1 MIDTTYVGFG
11 PLICLRQ
18 FSGRT
23 MLLSERITAARQ
35 HLGEMFS
42 AGELAT
48 LPSDT
53 QLHLKALELFLLGV
67 ADETRERENGNRPCS
82 SSG

>member
-11 PLICLRQ
+11 EIICLRQ

-35 HLGEMFS
+35 HLGDMFA
-42 AGELAT
+42 AGELAR
-48 LPSDT
+48 LPCDT
-53 QLHLKALELFLLGV
+53 QLHLKALELFLVGA
-67 ADETRERENGNRPCS
+67 ADETREKEIAAI
-82 SSG
+82 